1 MYLLDRNGCRN
12 GQPLWKYPSI
22 PIYNSTTE
30 LITVEIQKYLE
41 SEMDSKR
48 RICNS
53 LELSTAYPQ
62 VGKLPQN
69 AFSS

>member
-1 MYLLDRNGCRN
+1 MGVEMDNPCGNTQASLF
-12 GQPLWKYPSI
+12 I
-22 PIYNSTTE
+22 TTTE